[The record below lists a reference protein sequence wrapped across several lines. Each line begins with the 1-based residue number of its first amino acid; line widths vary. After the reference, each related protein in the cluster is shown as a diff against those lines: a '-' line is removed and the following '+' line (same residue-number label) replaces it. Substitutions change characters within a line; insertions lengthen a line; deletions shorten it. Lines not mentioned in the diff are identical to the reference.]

1 MDLGLEGKI
10 IVVTG
15 GAAGIGGAISEDLA
29 AEGAVPVIFAR
40 RAPDPDWLAG
50 LGPRASWVEV
60 ELSSDEQCRR
70 AVAETKA
77 RY

>member
-1 MDLGLEGKI
+1 MDLGLKGKI
-10 IVVTG
+10 VVVTG

-40 RAPDPDWLAG
+40 RAPDPEWLAG
-50 LGPRASWVEV
+50 LGPDASWIEV

-70 AVAETKA
+70 AVEQT
-77 RY
+77 RER